1 MSTPPPKPP
10 EGNALAYGAIIGVS
24 ALLCFAWVF
33 TGSVMLTLLI
43 LVLGLLHL
51 AQYFPEAEAFIAAD
65 PLLLWVRRASPLII
79 LGIATLLFAAR
90 YFR

>member
-1 MSTPPPKPP
+1 MSTPPPP
-10 EGNALAYGAIIGVS
+10 EGNARAYGAIIGVS

-51 AQYFPEAEAFIAAD
+51 AQHFPEAEAVISAD
-65 PLLLWVRRASPLII
+65 PLLVWVRRVSPLII
-79 LGIATLLFAAR
+79 LGIATLLLVVR